1 MALNL
6 ISDIVQK
13 TLSKVARN
21 VYNSFADEGIEPLYV
36 IHIEEE
42 FPTYG
47 KAGLMYF
54 TATSTVI
61 VVDTLPEN
69 VQNVMEDIRVAMEGM
84 ESEGDVKVYGCRMA
98 DSSRQTNYSEEDR
111 LWYCSAE
118 YEIEYSLT

>member
-1 MALNL
+1 MALKL

-13 TLSKVARN
+13 TLKQVVGN
-21 VYNSFADEGIEPLYV
+21 VYNSFADEGVNPLYA

-54 TATSTVI
+54 TATSTVV
-61 VVDTLPEN
+61 VVDTLPET
-69 VQNVMEDIRVAMEGM
+69 VQNVMEDIRAAMEGM
-84 ESEGDVKVYGCRMA
+84 ESDGDVKVYGCRMA
-98 DSSRQTNYSEEDR
+98 DSSRQTEYSEEDK

-118 YEIEYSLT
+118 YEIDYSTT